1 MQKQKYIS
9 FLLAV
14 ILMFSNVGLAI
25 NIHYCKDAIA
35 EVAFDFL
42 SESKLT
48 SLQEEKSEICCGKKK
63 TTENDEP
70 CCKDEVVKQKVDEN
84 QIATNSVQFQV
95 NNFLAPVIYQLVI
108 PETFELQIPKNTF
121 VQFYCES
128 NAPPL
133 YKLYRKLVYY
143 A

>member
-9 FLLAV
+9 LILAV
-14 ILMFSNVGLAI
+14 FLMFSNVGLAV
-25 NIHYCKDAIA
+25 NIHYCKDVIA

-42 SESKLT
+42 SESKLP
-48 SLQEEKSEICCGKKK
+48 SFKNDISDVCCGKKK
-63 TTENDEP
+63 SSNDEEP
-70 CCKDEVVKQKVDEN
+70 CCKDEIVKQKIDEN
-84 QIATNSVQFQV
+84 QITSNTVQLQV
-95 NNFLAPVIYQLVI
+95 NNFIVSEVYHLVI